1 VISETSA
8 RCPIAER
15 RSVSA
20 ESGYDAGER
29 EKVVMTEAISQ
40 GSASV
45 GARFLAQDFDRG
57 QDERSS
63 IIRPYQLE

>member
-1 VISETSA
+1 
-8 RCPIAER
+8 
-15 RSVSA
+15 
-20 ESGYDAGER
+20 
-29 EKVVMTEAISQ
+29 MTEPMSQ

-63 IIRPYQLE
+63 IIRPYQLEQVGLH